1 MIPTERVKSIDYLF
15 NRIISE
21 RVRGSLEPKY
31 ALLLGAGCS
40 VSSGIESAG
49 GVINMLKSIAYLR
62 ELPTRTTSTP
72 FLELEYGRLVPF
84 LEKWYER
91 NKNDADFLKFVQEH
105 QVRIEN
111 KVVKEFSDPDEE
123 FRDSDEEFRDS
134 DEYYEEL
141 FREIIRKKYPKYEEK
156 SGLERH
162 KILEELLKEN
172 IENVV
177 TDRTYSYWF
186 SQYSTSSED
195 IHSFLTELMNN
206 KNPSEAY
213 IFLADLFINHMF
225 SVAFTTNFDNLM
237 GEALSLLGVRSKEIL
252 FDANGIDDTLS
263 KTSPNII
270 KLHGDYMYNNTKN
283 LFSETRKLSSPLQ
296 RQLESVLS
304 KCGLIVIG
312 YAGADNSIMY
322 ALERISEKFSFPLF
336 WCEMESKIRNDK
348 IHWRAKKLVMKSE
361 NAYFVPIESFDSLIE
376 KLRQCYLY
384 YAKLRK
390 EVMNDRGEKDSIMLY
405 DDEYLTEALKRIKNI
420 IDKVI
425 DQNKKVSTE
434 VNPVPPPM
442 IKMVSD

>member
-1 MIPTERVKSIDYLF
+1 MIPLEKVKSIDYLF

-40 VSSGIESAG
+40 VSSKIESAS

-84 LEKWYER
+84 LEKWYEM
-91 NKNDADFLKFVQEH
+91 NQNDSDFLKFVQEH
-105 QVRIEN
+105 QMRIEK
-111 KVVKEFSDPDEE
+111 KVVD
-123 FRDSDEEFRDS
+123 EFRDS
-134 DEYYEEL
+134 DEYYEEV
-141 FREIIRKKYPKYEEK
+141 FHGIIRKEYPDYEEK
-156 SGLERH
+156 SRMERH
-162 KILEELLKEN
+162 KILEELLERNKK
-172 IENVV
+172 NVAA
-177 TDRTYSYWF
+177 DRTYSYWF
-186 SQYSTSSED
+186 SQYSTASED

-213 IFLADLFINHMF
+213 IFLADLFVNRMF

-237 GEALSLLGVRSKEIL
+237 GEALSLLGVRSKEIW

-283 LFSETRKLSSPLQ
+283 LSSETRKLSLPLQ

-336 WCEMESKIRNDK
+336 WCEMEQKIKDDR
-348 IHWRAKKLVMKSE
+348 IHWRTRELVMRSE

-376 KLRQCYLY
+376 KLRQYYLY

-390 EVMNDRGEKDSIMLY
+390 EVMNERGEKDSTMLY
-405 DDEYLTEALKRIKNI
+405 DEEYLTEALKRIKNI

-442 IKMVSD
+442 IKTVSD

>member
-1 MIPTERVKSIDYLF
+1 MIPSEKIKSVDYLF

-62 ELPTRTTSTP
+62 ELPTTTTSTP

-84 LEKWYER
+84 LGEWYER
-91 NKNDADFLKFVQEH
+91 NQNDADFLKFVQEH
-105 QVRIEN
+105 QVRIKK
-111 KVVKEFSDPDEE
+111 KVEDE
-123 FRDSDEEFRDS
+123 FRHS

-141 FREIIRKKYPKYEEK
+141 FHGIIRKEYPEYGKK
-156 SGLERH
+156 SELERH
-162 KILEELLKEN
+162 KILEDLMERYKK
-172 IENVV
+172 NVV
-177 TDRTYSYWF
+177 ADRTYSYWF
-186 SQYSTSSED
+186 SQYSTASED

-213 IFLADLFINHMF
+213 IFLADLFINRMF

-237 GEALSLLGVRSKEIL
+237 GEALSLLGVRSKEIW

-263 KTSPNII
+263 KISPNII

-283 LFSETRKLSSPLQ
+283 LSSETRKLSMPLQ
-296 RQLESVLS
+296 HQLEGVLS

-322 ALERISEKFSFPLF
+322 ALERISEKFSFP
-336 WCEMESKIRNDK
+336 SYNVKP
-348 IHWRAKKLVMKSE
+348 KS
-361 NAYFVPIESFDSLIE
+361 
-376 KLRQCYLY
+376 
-384 YAKLRK
+384 
-390 EVMNDRGEKDSIMLY
+390 
-405 DDEYLTEALKRIKNI
+405 
-420 IDKVI
+420 IDF
-425 DQNKKVSTE
+425 SGFF
-434 VNPVPPPM
+434 
-442 IKMVSD
+442 